1 MFAQGAQ
8 GAHFGAFPTAYNL
21 LLDSFWSPGHK
32 RSVAVTNIS
41 QFSIFFLS
49 RRKDPINLI
58 VKIFE
63 KQQKTFFWSSTGR
76 FISLFSGVY
85 DPNKWMGSPQN
96 FEWRKAAFVGQ
107 TIGKAFS
114 GQKFLVSKKFS
125 DKLLCRSN
133 LLCDWFKIMGKK
145 LAHKDFAPVRLISC
159 TQKQYPQRI
168 KPKYVG

>member
-21 LLDSFWSPGHK
+21 LLDSFCSPGHK

-63 KQQKTFFWSSTGR
+63 KWQKTFYLFKHWPIYRLVLGCAWSKQVDEWPTNVWVMKN
-76 FISLFSGVY
+76 SLCWSKYCEEFFDY
-85 DPNKWMGSPQN
+85 L
-96 FEWRKAAFVGQ
+96 RR
-107 TIGKAFS
+107 
-114 GQKFLVSKKFS
+114 QKVLVSKKFS
-125 DKLLCRSN
+125 DKQLCRVNS
-133 LLCDWFKIMGKK
+133 LCDWFKIMRKK
-145 LAHKDFAPVRLISC
+145 LAHNNFAPVWLISC
-159 TQKQYPQRI
+159 TQK
-168 KPKYVG
+168 